1 MHADLLDQHNDR
13 SCLAMFTIWKWKGRY
28 SKVKKFNR
36 NCKVCNKGLIE
47 DEVHFL

>member
-1 MHADLLDQHNDR
+1 MKGIKKKTVLR
-13 SCLAMFTIWKWKGRY
+13 IEGKVFTIWKWKGRY
-28 SKVKKFNR
+28 SKVEKFNR